1 MKTIRINRSSDTRL
15 PHSVRSYIDGF
26 AHEFSETDEWTKIA
40 HIAYRIKRGAN
51 LLETFMED
59 IERHMA
65 DPAYHDYE
73 NTAKQSI
80 ASYIELLRIDE
91 NYVLT
96 MELAESNSF
105 PKLFQLLTEEILYRY
120 WEEKVNDD
128 KIECHFDDVH
138 YDYNEIASRYADVAT
153 ARRDF
158 IKYISTS
165 QETLRNIEVDIHNIK
180 QKNGW
185 AMVAENL
192 YGLTLW
198 SDQEED
204 ERIYPGDATF
214 IHDFNSK
221 VDSKYKYVVG
231 VPPMPFSGN
240 LLDAKVVILTLNPG
254 YVEKVNKDLCM
265 AMGAGEREQ
274 LLCLMRNALTFQ
286 GEGIYD
292 GYECSRVQG
301 DYYWQKAFD
310 QLAIEAYGKPS
321 SEIYH
326 PIFHDIAFFQL
337 IGYHSEKFR
346 YSSGIKHLPS
356 MIFTNLLAK
365 YLATKTDKT
374 FLVLRSESLWKETF
388 GEELWS
394 KLEKEGRLITKGH
407 KGMSQKITRGNLKKD
422 NGFDKLV
429 KLLKNDS
436 HE

>member
-40 HIAYRIKRGAN
+40 HIAYRLKRGVN
-51 LLETFMED
+51 LMPSFMED
-59 IERHMA
+59 IEQHMA
-65 DPAYHDYE
+65 DPAYHNYE

-91 NYVLT
+91 NYVLS
-96 MELAESNSF
+96 MELAESNTF

-120 WEEKVNDD
+120 WEENVNDD

-138 YDYNEIASRYADVAT
+138 YDYDEIASRYADATT

-165 QETLRNIEVDIHNIK
+165 QETLRNIEVDKHSIK

-198 SDQEED
+198 SDKEED
-204 ERIYPGDATF
+204 ERIYPGDASY
-214 IHDFNSK
+214 IHDFNNK
-221 VDSKYKYVVG
+221 VESKYKYVVG

-254 YVEKVNKDLCM
+254 YVENVNKNLCLNM
-265 AMGAGEREQ
+265 DDKTEKKQ
-274 LLCLMRNALTFQ
+274 LLSLLRNALTFRS
-286 GEGIYD
+286 EGIYD
-292 GYECSRVQG
+292 ENKCSRVQG
-301 DYYWQKAFD
+301 AYYWQEAFD
-310 QLAIEAYGKPS
+310 KLAMEAYGRSS
-321 SEIYH
+321 SEICH
-326 PIFHDIAFFQL
+326 PIYHDIAFFQF

-346 YSSGIKHLPS
+346 YSAGIKHLPS
-356 MIFTNLLAK
+356 TIFTNLLAK

-388 GEELWS
+388 GEELWD
-394 KLEKEGRLITKGH
+394 KLEEEGRLITKGH
-407 KGMSQKITRGNLKKD
+407 KGMSQKITRGNLKKE

-429 KLLKNDS
+429 QILKT
-436 HE
+436 

>member
-1 MKTIRINRSSDTRL
+1 MRTIIINRNSDLRL
-15 PHSVRSYIDGF
+15 PHSVRSYIDGC

-51 LLETFMED
+51 LLPSFMED

-120 WEEKVNDD
+120 WEENVNDD

-138 YDYNEIASRYADVAT
+138 YDYNEIASRYADATT

-165 QETLRNIEVDIHNIK
+165 QETLRNIEVNKHSIK

-198 SDQEED
+198 SD
-204 ERIYPGDATF
+204 
-214 IHDFNSK
+214 K
-221 VDSKYKYVVG
+221 
-231 VPPMPFSGN
+231 
-240 LLDAKVVILTLNPG
+240 
-254 YVEKVNKDLCM
+254 
-265 AMGAGEREQ
+265 
-274 LLCLMRNALTFQ
+274 
-286 GEGIYD
+286 
-292 GYECSRVQG
+292 
-301 DYYWQKAFD
+301 
-310 QLAIEAYGKPS
+310 
-321 SEIYH
+321 
-326 PIFHDIAFFQL
+326 
-337 IGYHSEKFR
+337 
-346 YSSGIKHLPS
+346 
-356 MIFTNLLAK
+356 
-365 YLATKTDKT
+365 
-374 FLVLRSESLWKETF
+374 
-388 GEELWS
+388 
-394 KLEKEGRLITKGH
+394 
-407 KGMSQKITRGNLKKD
+407 
-422 NGFDKLV
+422 
-429 KLLKNDS
+429 
-436 HE
+436 